1 MLKIFLPRDS
11 KLIYLGQKGHLD
23 FSIAS
28 FCNKNLLANSIPG
41 KKHTPVNTKL
51 FTYVRGTLSQLFNR
65 YLQRWAQPQR
75 TMGSQYLGVLSHLG
89 LNQRQHHHEGLLE
102 IARALLQGYPGLWLP
117 FCLLILLLSLGF
129 SDYLKSASSGG
140 LDSLSPACGSLPA
153 FPG

>member
-1 MLKIFLPRDS
+1 MLKKILPRDS

-41 KKHTPVNTKL
+41 RKHTPVNTKL
-51 FTYVRGTLSQLFNR
+51 CTYVRGTLSQLFNR
-65 YLQRWAQPQR
+65 YFQRWAQPQR

-89 LNQRQHHHEGLLE
+89 LNQRQHLHEGLLE
-102 IARALLQGYPGLWLP
+102 MARALLQGYWGLWRP
-117 FCLLILLLSLGF
+117 FRLLILLLSLGF
-129 SDYLKSASSGG
+129 SDYSKSASSGG